1 MLQQNDIN
9 NIKFPLINIRRTSNL
24 AVAPINTFCLAIAIF
39 MFAAP
44 LMKWCEFRSTTMAV
58 SFACGGICLYII
70 GIYNW
75 YQNKTVDCFFDF
87 MFSFLNLLICYYI
100 YFSPVTADD
109 GTSKSPDTEDILKL
123 FGNYMIGTF
132 FVLYLVVLLV
142 LALANLKKGIIYL
155 VFIGFLVLGDI
166 FLIVWIYRFK
176 RKDENNTK
184 RVRKAAGYFLFFAS
198 LVLWYTGV
206 GKFINEIFEKNVVPM
221 INYEP

>member
-58 SFACGGICLYII
+58 SFACGGVCLYII

-87 MFSFLNLLICYYI
+87 MFSFLNLLICYHVK
-100 YFSPVTADD
+100 FSPSVEDD
-109 GTSKSPDTEDILKL
+109 GTAKSPDLHLFED
-123 FGNYMIGTF
+123 YMIGTF
-132 FVLYLVVLLV
+132 FVL
-142 LALANLKKGIIYL
+142 
-155 VFIGFLVLGDI
+155 
-166 FLIVWIYRFK
+166 
-176 RKDENNTK
+176 
-184 RVRKAAGYFLFFAS
+184 
-198 LVLWYTGV
+198 
-206 GKFINEIFEKNVVPM
+206 
-221 INYEP
+221 